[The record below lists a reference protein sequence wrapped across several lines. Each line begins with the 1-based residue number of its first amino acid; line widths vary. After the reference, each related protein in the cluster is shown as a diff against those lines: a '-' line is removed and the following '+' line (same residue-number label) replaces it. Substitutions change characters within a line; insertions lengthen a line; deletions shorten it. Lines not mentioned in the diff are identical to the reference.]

1 MPNPKPTEEPLVFRG
16 TPRRLLLQGALPQ
29 VDEFEFEPERKLS
42 TFLGSVRRP
51 FKRKTNRQGD
61 LLGLKVK
68 LDPATPPG
76 QYNAA
81 LKTKSG
87 TIPVEI
93 HVEARPRISAYPA
106 QFAFTG
112 AAGKKAKIHVTFINR
127 GNVPCEIPQSDSVG
141 VYDDDGI
148 ETAFA
153 STYRQDSDK
162 LETLLSHFIGKL
174 RQGHGGLLKLRVLEG
189 HGALPPAGRVAAV
202 IEAQFSSGLKAG
214 HSYHGVWST
223 SFADYA
229 ITVSVTK

>member
-1 MPNPKPTEEPLVFRG
+1 MPSSNTDGSPLVFRG
-16 TPRRLLLQGALPQ
+16 TPRRMLLQGALPD
-29 VDEFEFEPERKLS
+29 VSEFEFEPEHKLS
-42 TFLGSVRRP
+42 AYLGSVRRP

-76 QYNAA
+76 RYNAA

-87 TIPVEI
+87 TIPVEM

-112 AAGKKAKIHVTFINR
+112 AAGKKAKVYVTFINK

-141 VYDDDGI
+141 IYDDDGI

-174 RQGHGGLLKLRVLEG
+174 REGHGGLLKLRVPEG

-202 IEAQFSSGLKAG
+202 IEAQLPSGLKPG
-214 HSYHGVWST
+214 HGYHGVWST
-223 SFADYA
+223 PFADYA
-229 ITVSVTK
+229 ITVTVTK